1 MEQESAKVIKVI
13 KSKDKPSGSIEEDSV
28 VDTLEQKHGL
38 IKGDVYSA
46 GNKAREILQKAQGE
60 AEEIIRR
67 AIEQREKEKKDGF
80 QEGHQEGLAQVT
92 ELLAKARV
100 EYDVIMRNASKDML
114 DLAFKIA
121 EKIIGKQLEID
132 KSTIMD
138 IVAQALQTVRQSK
151 QITVRVNPEDG
162 KALKASKDALLEMLG
177 HGRGID
183 IMEDKKV
190 EKGGCIIESEVGVV
204 DAQLHK
210 QLDRLRK
217 VLTEKK
223 VVI

>member
-1 MEQESAKVIKVI
+1 MEQQSKIIKVI
-13 KSKDKPSGSIEEDSV
+13 KSKDKPPGSIEEDSV

-67 AIEQREKEKKDGF
+67 AIEQGEKEKKDGF
-80 QEGHQEGLAQVT
+80 QEGYQEGLAQVT

-114 DLAFKIA
+114 ELAFKIS

-151 QITVRVNPEDG
+151 QITIRVNPEDG
-162 KALKASKDALLEMLG
+162 KALKADKDALIEMLG
-177 HGRGID
+177 HGRVID
-183 IMEDKKV
+183 IMDDKKV
-190 EKGGCIIESEVGVV
+190 EKGGCIIESEVGTV

-210 QLDRLRK
+210 QLERLKK
-217 VLTEKK
+217 VLTERK
-223 VVI
+223 VVL